1 MRAERLFSPRR
12 CGGQPG
18 LGFTN
23 IELKAEHCYL
33 RLGRALQR
41 PADNREVAWGVSWGR
56 VFSPSGIPGTTNK
69 IRAVPR
75 TVPPANGAPGRAF
88 PTPRQAVTLRAA
100 PSQSESPH
108 FAGPA
113 RADARFARKLQSK
126 SRICHLFRR
135 NALILW
141 INQPGQGCN
150 LFARMSAVRW

>member
-56 VFSPSGIPGTTNK
+56 VFSPSGLLGTAYL
-69 IRAVPR
+69 IRAVLR
-75 TVPPANGAPGRAF
+75 TVPPADGAPGRAF

-108 FAGPA
+108 ISVPA
-113 RADARFARKLQSK
+113 RADARFAQRLQSK
-126 SRICHLFRR
+126 LHICHLFGR

-141 INQPGQGCN
+141 INRPGQGCK